1 MSKIQL
7 SKNFIRSTCKLALNE
22 DLFPSGDITSE
33 LLNKNLI
40 KKVKLI
46 VNENGILGGIDFAK
60 ETFKL
65 IDKKIKFISKKKE
78 GSKIKKG
85 STIAL
90 IDGNLKNILTGER
103 VALNF
108 LSHISG
114 IATIT
119 NKFVKKIGNKSK
131 ICCTRKTIPN
141 LRVLQKYGVKLGG
154 GKNHRF
160 NLSDEF
166 LIKDNHIASEKNF
179 ENIIKKAI
187 KNKNG
192 RKITVEV
199 DSIKQLKKIMGLKF
213 DTVLLDNMRPQI
225 LKTAVKLI
233 NKKYETEASGGVNL
247 NNIKKIS
254 KTGVDR
260 ISIGCL
266 THSVT
271 ALDFKLEI

>member
-7 SKNFIRSTCKLALNE
+7 NYNFIRSTCKLALNE

-33 LLNKNLI
+33 LLNKRLV
-40 KKVKLI
+40 KRVKLI

-114 IATIT
+114 IATMT

-213 DTVLLDNMRPQI
+213 DTVLLDNMKPQI

>member
-7 SKNFIRSTCKLALNE
+7 NYNFIRSTCKLALNE

-33 LLNKNLI
+33 LLNKSLV
-40 KKVKLI
+40 KRVKLI

-114 IATIT
+114 IATMT

-213 DTVLLDNMRPQI
+213 DTVLLDNMKPQI

-247 NNIKKIS
+247 KNIKKIS
-254 KTGVDR
+254 NTGVDR